1 MIQILLAN
9 SDRKLT
15 LIHETHL
22 KPHFL
27 VDSAHNGLSA
37 LRQVSLRRPSLII
50 SDYHL
55 PLISGLGLLKYIRSH
70 RDLHAIPFLFLT
82 DHADAAAALSHGAND
97 WLSRSATTPEM
108 LAEKIYHHLKLNP
121 HALQID

>member
-1 MIQILLAN
+1 MIQILIAN

-15 LIHETHL
+15 SIHEAHL
-22 KPHFL
+22 KRHFL
-27 VDSAHNGLSA
+27 VDSAHNGLQA
-37 LRQVSLRRPSLII
+37 LRQASLRRPAIII

-70 RDLHAIPFLFLT
+70 RQLHAIPFLFLT
-82 DHADAAAALSHGAND
+82 DHTDASLALSHGAND
-97 WLSRSATTPEM
+97 WLSRSLTTPEV